1 MIYLFYGNDIKK
13 RKEAYEKLKESLGI
27 KEGKV
32 SFFTMDDYL
41 FEESKLEE
49 YIFGR
54 GLFESQ
60 FVVVLR
66 GVLEDKEAED
76 FVLSSLDDLKKSP
89 NIFIFLE
96 TAVSGSILSRFKKV
110 AEKVE
115 EFKQP
120 TSKTQ
125 PFKLFSLTDAFSRK
139 DKKKAWVLYQKALS
153 DGAAPEEMVNLL
165 FWQIKAMLLV
175 KGLPN
180 SPAEIKK
187 TGLHPFVFKKSLS
200 FSSNFTTRELRG
212 LSSRLLSI
220 FHENR
225 RTNRDLGV
233 ELERFILETL

>member
-66 GVLEDKEAED
+66 GVLEDKEAEN

-115 EFKQP
+115 EFKQLI
-120 TSKTQ
+120 SKTQ
-125 PFKLFSLTDAFSRK
+125 PFKLFSLTDAFGQRN
-139 DKKKAWVLYQKALS
+139 KKRAWVLYNKALV
-153 DGAAPEEMVNLL
+153 DGVSPENMMNIL
-165 FWQIKAMLLV
+165 FWQVKTMLLV
-175 KGLPN
+175 WGMSGGPGDV
-180 SPAEIKK
+180 KK